1 MTPESLKLQRQTWRK
16 TLIAARQAMPADLRA
31 AADAALNAQLRA
43 RLDGMAGEVLAF
55 YWPIQAEFD
64 ARPAVTGWLAAG
76 GERRA
81 VLPVVIGKDQPL
93 RFRAWEPATVMQ
105 AAGFG
110 TSVPS
115 TGEWLVPKVL
125 LIPLVGF
132 DDAGYRLGYGG
143 GYFDRTLAA
152 MTRKPVCIATAFD
165 LSRIDTLDPQA
176 HDVRMDF
183 VLSESGITQCLP
195 DGVRAIDAAQLRLA
209 VQHLLAERA
218 NESDCTLR

>member
-143 GYFDRTLAA
+143 GYYDRTLAA
-152 MTRKPVCIATAFD
+152 LQPQPRTLGIGYAAGKLATIYPQPYDFK
-165 LSRIDTLDPQA
+165 LDA
-176 HDVRMDF
+176 
-183 VLSESGITQCLP
+183 
-195 DGVRAIDAAQLRLA
+195 
-209 VQHLLAERA
+209 LL
-218 NESDCTLR
+218 TG